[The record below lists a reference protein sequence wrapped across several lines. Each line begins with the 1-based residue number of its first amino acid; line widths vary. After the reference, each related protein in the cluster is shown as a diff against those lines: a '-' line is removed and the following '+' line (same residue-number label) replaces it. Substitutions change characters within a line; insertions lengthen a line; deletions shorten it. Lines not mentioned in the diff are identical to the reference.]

1 MRVLVAGGA
10 GFIGSHL
17 CDRLLANGHTVVA
30 ADNFLSGRP
39 ENVAHLAQHPSF
51 TLIEVDIAQPLPAVP
66 ALDPAQPFDIIY
78 HLASPASPSDFL
90 RIPLQI
96 LDVGSNGTRNM
107 LELALRDGARFLL
120 ASTSEVYGDP
130 LVHPQPET
138 YWGNVDSIGPRSC
151 YDEAKRFAEALTFAY
166 RRVHQVDTT
175 MVRIFNTYGPRMRID
190 DGRVLVN
197 FIVQALTGQPLTVH
211 GDGHHTRSYCFVSD
225 LVAGLIAVAERG
237 GSGPYN
243 VGNPVECSVLELAEQ
258 VLALTGSSSPIVC
271 VPLPAER
278 AGDPQRR
285 RPDISRITTDVQW
298 APQVGIGEGMRI
310 MIDAVAAE
318 LNATSPAT

>member
-1 MRVLVAGGA
+1 MRALVAGGA

-17 CDRLLANGHTVVA
+17 CDRLLDSGHTVVA
-30 ADNFLSGRP
+30 VDNFISGRRS
-39 ENVAHLAQHPSF
+39 NVAHLVEHASF
-51 TLIEVDIAQPLPAVP
+51 TLVEHDIAQPLPAVS
-66 ALDPAQPFDIIY
+66 AFDPADPFDTIF

-107 LELALRDGARFLL
+107 LDLALRDRARFLL

-166 RRVHQVDTT
+166 RRVHEVDTT
-175 MVRIFNTYGPRMRID
+175 MVRIFNTYGPRMRLD

-197 FIVQALTGQPLTVH
+197 FIAQALTGQPLTVH

-225 LVAGLIAVAERG
+225 LVAGLVAVAERG
-237 GSGPYN
+237 GHGPYN
-243 VGNPVECSVLELAEQ
+243 LGNPVECSVRELAEQ
-258 VLALTGSSSPIVC
+258 VLVLTGSTSPIVS

-285 RPDISRITTDVQW
+285 RPDTTRITTDVGW
-298 APQVGIGEGMRI
+298 VPQVALAEGMQT

-318 LNATSPAT
+318 LGSASPAH

>member
-17 CDRLLANGHTVVA
+17 CDRLLANGHTVVVV
-30 ADNFLSGRP
+30 DNFISGRRA
-39 ENVAHLAQHPSF
+39 NVAHLAEHPSF
-51 TLIEVDIAQPLPAVP
+51 TLVEHDIAQPLPAM
-66 ALDPAQPFDIIY
+66 AAFDPAFPFDAIY

-107 LELALRDGARFLL
+107 LDLALRDRARFLL

-175 MVRIFNTYGPRMRID
+175 MVRIFNTYGPRMRLD

-225 LVAGLIAVAERG
+225 LVAGLISVAERG
-237 GSGPYN
+237 GPGPYN
-243 VGNPVECSVLELAEQ
+243 LGNPIECSVRELAEQ
-258 VLALTGSSSPIVC
+258 VLVLTGSTSPIVC

-298 APQVGIGEGMRI
+298 APEVGIEHGMRT

-318 LNATSPAT
+318 LGAASPAH

>member
-1 MRVLVAGGA
+1 VGR